1 MALITLKKLLDHEAE
16 NSYELPA
23 FNFKNMEQIKAVMQA
38 AEKNPNYAKQVKII
52 YGGNLTPENSDALFN
67 MENIGGGLVGRS
79 FIDPQSFI
87 KICHV
92 VDQLNC
98 GERAE

>member
-1 MALITLKKLLDHEAE
+1 MALITLKQLLDHVAE

-52 YGGNLTPENSDALFN
+52 YGYSLTPEKSDALFS
-67 MENIGGGLVGRS
+67 MENIDGGLIGRCS
-79 FIDPQSFI
+79 IDPQSSI
-87 KICHV
+87 KLCHV
-92 VDQLNC
+92 TDELNY
-98 GERAE
+98 GEVL

>member
-1 MALITLKKLLDHEAE
+1 MALITLKQLLNQVVE
-16 NSYELPA
+16 NSYGLPA
-23 FNFKNMEQIKAVMQA
+23 FNVNNTEQIKAVMQA
-38 AEKNPNYAKQVKII
+38 AEKNPKYANQVKII

-67 MENIGGGLVGRS
+67 MENIGGGLVGCC

-87 KICHV
+87 KSCHV

-98 GERAE
+98 RERA